1 MICVI
6 YNIIVKY
13 ASIGDAFMKKI
24 LSVLLLA
31 AIFALSAFA
40 AETVNLTEFPDAD
53 TIISTPEYDGIT
65 YPVEY
70 PNGIYGTKAQIA
82 PYYKSGYAFSDEEK
96 ADIADIGYGVSAIGV
111 RNFGASNALV
121 NLVDGNWAGASAKMA
136 YMRFDDNMYDV
147 DGTVNENGK
156 YRALITL
163 NFSTEHRF
171 DACGFISGT
180 QEGMINAA
188 DVYVSNDGVNWTLV
202 PSASYDCTG
211 GEKLI
216 DLATDEVQAPA
227 DTWTGYLKAPF
238 ATLFDMG
245 GVKGQY
251 IRIAVITGRT
261 GSSDPNTV
269 NTREFLVYGE
279 QTGEDNPLSRTD
291 VLFIGNSFTYVSDMP
306 ERFFMPISRSAG
318 YNVFATRIT
327 NGGHYLYEHGNINDE
342 FGAMVYD
349 ALANNTYDYVL
360 MQDQSTN
367 AIKDPESFY
376 TAVRRMV
383 NLVNKNG
390 ATPILY
396 GTWGHE
402 AGSSYMLEGWTTETM
417 TYDLAAAYTAIGEEL
432 GVKVSYA
439 GLAFWDVHSKHADK
453 INLYISDH
461 YHQSEYGAYLSGM
474 THFASVIGGNPLN
487 STFNEE
493 FDEDITKILK
503 QAAYDAVYNTPEIPD
518 DYKTSSVGVGT
529 DGLFGI
535 DASKTVV
542 LSEYPDAP
550 MISVVKQNGTFSGI
564 TGDKGVVASAEYST
578 TGLSAAQKADI
589 ADIGYGVSM
598 IGIEYMLESAAGYK
612 KAVANLVNGH
622 WGSSLMSALEF
633 GTDRYDING
642 NVSEN
647 GKYRALYTLNFG
659 STHTFDAIGFFS
671 GNALGIASAADV
683 FVSDD
688 GVNWTIVP
696 TACYDGI
703 NHTPYLNLGTTPKDP
718 YNGNTSAFSVL
729 FDMNGATGKYI
740 RMGIAVGRS
749 NTYANYNNINTRE
762 LVVYGT
768 TAPRGDL
775 NRDGETSVAE
785 IMSVLDNVVNKRE
798 YNTYMDTNG
807 DEEITLLDVIR
818 IFKDSVK

>member
-1 MICVI
+1 
-6 YNIIVKY
+6 
-13 ASIGDAFMKKI
+13 MKKLLSI
-24 LSVLLLA
+24 LILVFLLA
-31 AIFALSAFA
+31 FSAFA
-40 AETVNLTEFPDAD
+40 TETVNLTEFPDAS
-53 TIISTPEYDGIT
+53 TIISTPRYDGIV
-65 YPVEY
+65 YPVSY
-70 PNGIYGTKAQIA
+70 PNGIYGTKAQIS
-82 PYYKSGYAFSDEEK
+82 PDYPSGTAFTDAQK
-96 ADIADIGYGVSAIGV
+96 ADIADIGYGVSAIGIE
-111 RNFGASNALV
+111 NFGRDNALR
-121 NLVDGNWAGASAKMA
+121 NLVDGNWVGATSTMA
-136 YMRFDDNMYDV
+136 YIRFDENKYDV
-147 DGTVNENGK
+147 DGTVNVNGK

-180 QEGMINAA
+180 QAGMINAA
-188 DVYVSNDGVNWTLV
+188 DIYVSSDGVNWTLV
-202 PSASYDCTG
+202 PSASYDCSNA
-211 GEKLI
+211 EPLI
-216 DLATDEVQAPA
+216 DLATDTVQTPP

-261 GSSDPNTV
+261 GSNDPDTV

-279 QTGEDNPLSRTD
+279 KTGKDNPLSRTD
-291 VLFIGNSFTYVSDMP
+291 VLFIGNSFTYVCDMP

-342 FGAMVYD
+342 FGAQVYD
-349 ALANNTYDYVL
+349 ALANNTYDYVFI
-360 MQDQSTN
+360 QDQSTN

-376 TAVRRMV
+376 TGVRRIE
-383 NLVNKNG
+383 NLVRKNG

-396 GTWGHE
+396 ETWGHAE
-402 AGSSYMLEGWTTETM
+402 GSSYMVDGWTTETM

-432 GVKVSYA
+432 DVKVSYA
-439 GLAFWDVHSKHADK
+439 GLAFWDVHSKHSDT
-453 INLYISDH
+453 INLYSSDH
-461 YHQSEYGAYLSGM
+461 YHQSALGAYLSGM

-487 STFNEE
+487 CTYDEE
-493 FDEDITKILK
+493 FDAATTKILK
-503 QAAYDAVYNTPEIPD
+503 QAAYDAAYNTPAIPEK
-518 DYKTSSVGVGT
+518 YKTSSVGVGT

-542 LSEYPDAP
+542 LSEYPDSP

-564 TGDKGVVASAEYST
+564 TGDKGVVASSEYST

-598 IGIEYMLESAAGYK
+598 IGVDYMLEGAAGYK

-622 WGSSLMSALEF
+622 WGSSLMSSLEF
-633 GTDRYDING
+633 GSDRYDVDGTVNG
-642 NVSEN
+642 N

-659 STHTFDAIGFFS
+659 TKHKFDAIGFFS

-683 FVSDD
+683 YVSDD
-688 GVNWTIVP
+688 GENWTIVP

-703 NHTPYLNLGTTPKDP
+703 NHTSYINLAPTPKDP
-718 YNGNTSAFSVL
+718 YNGNTTAYAVL
-729 FDMNGATGKYI
+729 FDMNGVTGKYV
-740 RMGIAVGRS
+740 RLAIAVGRS

-768 TAPRGDL
+768 MFPMGDTD
-775 NRDGETSVAE
+775 RDGETSIAD
-785 IMSVLDNVVNKRE
+785 ILTIISHMVNKKA
-798 YNTYMDTNG
+798 YDTYMDTNG
-807 DEEITLLDVIR
+807 DEAITLLDVLHVL
-818 IFKDSVK
+818 KEMVK

>member
-1 MICVI
+1 
-6 YNIIVKY
+6 
-13 ASIGDAFMKKI
+13 MKK
-24 LSVLLLA
+24 LLA
-31 AIFALSAFA
+31 ILILTFILVLSASA
-40 AETVNLTEFPDAD
+40 AETVNLTEFPDAS
-53 TIISTPEYDGIT
+53 TIISTPKYDGIV

-70 PNGIYGTKAQIA
+70 PNGIYGTKAQLSADITSTA
-82 PYYKSGYAFSDEEK
+82 ALTAQEK
-96 ADIADIGYGVSAIGV
+96 AEIADIGYGISAIGI
-111 RNFGASNALV
+111 NTFGRANALR
-121 NLVDGNWAGASAKMA
+121 NLVDGNWVGANATMSLM
-136 YMRFDDNMYDV
+136 YFDENKYDV

-171 DACGFISGT
+171 DACGFISGS
-180 QEGMINAA
+180 QAGMINAA
-188 DVYVSNDGVNWTLV
+188 DIYVSSDGVNWTLV
-202 PSASYDCTG
+202 PSASYDCSN
-211 GEKLI
+211 GETLI
-216 DLATDEVQAPA
+216 DLATDTVQTPP

-279 QTGEDNPLSRTD
+279 QTGKDNPLSRTD
-291 VLFIGNSFTYVSDMP
+291 VLFIGNSFTYVCDMP

-342 FGAMVYD
+342 FGAQVYD
-349 ALANNTYDYVL
+349 ALANNTYDYVFV
-360 MQDQSTN
+360 QDQSTN

-376 TAVRRMV
+376 TGVRRII
-383 NLVNKNG
+383 NLVNQNG

-396 GTWGHE
+396 ATWGHAE
-402 AGSSYMLEGWTTETM
+402 GSSYMLEGWTTETM
-417 TYDLAAAYTAIGEEL
+417 TYDLAAAYSAIGEEL

-439 GLAFWDVHSKHADK
+439 GLAFWDVHSTHSDT
-453 INLYISDH
+453 INLYSNDF
-461 YHQSEYGAYLSGM
+461 YHQSALGAYLSGM

-487 STFNEE
+487 STYNEE
-493 FDEDITKILK
+493 FDAATTKILK
-503 QAAYDAVYNTPEIPD
+503 QAAYDAAYNTPAIPEQ
-518 DYKTSSVGVGT
+518 YKTTSVGVGT

-542 LSEYPDAP
+542 LSEYPNSP

-564 TGDKGVVASAEYST
+564 TGDKGAVASAEYST

-598 IGIEYMLESAAGYK
+598 IGVEYMLEGAAGYK

-622 WGSSLMSALEF
+622 WGTSLMSSLEF
-633 GTDRYDING
+633 GSDRYDVDGTVN
-642 NVSEN
+642 EN

-659 STHTFDAIGFFS
+659 SKHKFDAIGFFS
-671 GNALGIASAADV
+671 GNAFGIASAADV
-683 FVSDD
+683 YVSDD
-688 GVNWTIVP
+688 GINWTIVP

-703 NHTPYLNLGTTPKDP
+703 NHTSYVNLAPTPKDP
-718 YNGNTSAFSVL
+718 YNGNTSAYVVL
-729 FDMNGATGKYI
+729 FDMNGVTGKYI
-740 RMGIAVGRS
+740 RLAIAVGRS

-768 TAPRGDL
+768 TFPVGDV
-775 NRDGETSVAE
+775 NRDGEASVAE
-785 IMSVLDNVVNKRE
+785 ILSVLKHIIDRKD
-798 YNTYMDTNG
+798 YSTYMDTNG
-807 DEEITLLDVIR
+807 DETLNLLDVLR
-818 IFKDSVK
+818 QLKELAK